1 MRNAEIVNVQ
11 MSRLDLVD
19 LMLACTGIEFN
30 LVDSE
35 NSKKKWR
42 QLHDM
47 LEKQLRAFDAELDK
61 KENRG

>member
-11 MSRLDLVD
+11 ISRLELVD
-19 LMLACTGIEFN
+19 LMLACIGIEFN

-35 NSKKKWR
+35 NSRKKWR

-47 LEKQLRAFDAELDK
+47 LEEQLKTFDAEFDK